1 MTQLFLAVPGII
13 SYQVHR
19 GVKLI
24 FFFLSFSRFRE
35 AIGEAVCGGK

>member
-1 MTQLFLAVPGII
+1 MTQLFLAVPDII

-24 FFFLSFSRFRE
+24 FFLSFSRFRE